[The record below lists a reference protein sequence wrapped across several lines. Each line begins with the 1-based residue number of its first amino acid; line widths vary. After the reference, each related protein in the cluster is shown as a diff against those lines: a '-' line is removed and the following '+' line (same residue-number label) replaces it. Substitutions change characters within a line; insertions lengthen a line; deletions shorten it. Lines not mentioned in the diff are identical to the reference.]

1 MCEYACVCAGVMERV
16 GALVPRS
23 GVCPGCHPWFR
34 EVPFPLHRQRSHPL
48 RSCLLRSAR
57 GAPLLPDRP
66 LFCWFLGRRAGGQV
80 RRRRET
86 PPGSGSPRSGSGRL
100 TPAPLQARVALVEA
114 DPCGSD
120 KLLLSWLR
128 CGAVTPSPG
137 WPNLL
142 GVPE

>member
-1 MCEYACVCAGVMERV
+1 MCEYACVRGCDGAG
-16 GALVPRS
+16 GSSGLRS
-23 GVCPGCHPWFR
+23 GVCPECHPWLR
-34 EVPFPLHRQRSHPL
+34 EVPFPLHRQLSRPL
-48 RSCLLRSAR
+48 RSCLLRPAR
-57 GAPLLPDRP
+57 GAPFLLDRP
-66 LFCWFLGRRAGGQV
+66 LFCWFLGRGAGGQV

-100 TPAPLQARVALVEA
+100 TPALLQAPAAVVEA
-114 DPCGSD
+114 DPCWSD

-128 CGAVTPSPG
+128 RGAVTQSPG

>member
-1 MCEYACVCAGVMERV
+1 MCEYACVRGCDGAG
-16 GALVPRS
+16 GSSGSRS

-34 EVPFPLHRQRSHPL
+34 EVPFPLHRQRSRPL
-48 RSCLLRSAR
+48 LSCLLRSAQ

-66 LFCWFLGRRAGGQV
+66 LFCWFLGRGSAGQV

-86 PPGSGSPRSGSGRL
+86 PPGSGSPQSGSDRL
-100 TPAPLQARVALVEA
+100 TPALLQAREALVEA
-114 DPCGSD
+114 DPCQSD
-120 KLLLSWLR
+120 KLHLSWLR
-128 CGAVTPSPG
+128 RGAVTPSPG